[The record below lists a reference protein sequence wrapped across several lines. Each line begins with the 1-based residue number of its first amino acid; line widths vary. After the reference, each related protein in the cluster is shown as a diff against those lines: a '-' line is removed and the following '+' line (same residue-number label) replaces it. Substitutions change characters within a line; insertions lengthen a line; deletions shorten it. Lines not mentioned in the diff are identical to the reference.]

1 MAYSCWNVLLLI
13 FVLVTVM
20 FVICELFLGVR

>member
-20 FVICELFLGVR
+20 FVIGELFLGVR